1 MQKTCTKRKIE
12 YIESNTVELGSRN
25 GFLFT
30 NWLGRCKSKCCLI
43 LYGSC
48 HVQGN
53 ALFMDYSIS
62 QKANVWPHVISV
74 LSSFDERCI
83 VYSFFPPLSC
93 VCVFFVDATEKMETS
108 FFPASVCMSHFL
120 RWIHVWTNHRAMWE
134 CVVSAFVCAFEC
146 SYLICINGCLAS
158 LLFRYSPYMHI
169 LRTRDRWLCTKW
181 IDVSEVCVCVWLSQR
196 QIFQTKREIHSCTV
210 VYGMRSNKY
219 INKQQQ
225 QNNVSERA
233 NELAS

>member
-83 VYSFFPPLSC
+83 VYSFFPPLSW

-108 FFPASVCMSHFL
+108 FFPASVCMSHFQ

-146 SYLICINGCLAS
+146 SYLICIMGVWHHC
-158 LLFRYSPYMHI
+158 YSD
-169 LRTRDRWLCTKW
+169 TRHTCTYYVLG
-181 IDVSEVCVCVWLSQR
+181 IGDSVQSELMWAKCVCVCG
-196 QIFQTKREIHSCTV
+196 FHN
-210 VYGMRSNKY
+210 GKY
-219 INKQQQ
+219 SKLNVRFIAVQLFMVCDLINI
-225 QNNVSERA
+225 
-233 NELAS
+233 